1 MEGHL
6 EPIDQEFI
14 RRHWE
19 QHWGLPIV
27 STRRTYMPEDV
38 HGLVWRD
45 EWAEVQGLI
54 TWHIEGDW
62 AEIVTVDAFQHGR
75 HIGGRLLDG
84 AEAELRRR
92 GVHRATIVT
101 TNDNL
106 RALVF
111 YVRRGY
117 RLVKIA
123 LDDMDRVRSLKP
135 QVPSEGQDGIPLRDM
150 LELEK
155 DLTATPASIGRSSL
169 PREVRPESFS

>member
-27 STRRTYMPEDV
+27 STRQTYMPEDV

-84 AEAELRRR
+84 GEAELGRR

-111 YVRRGY
+111 YLRRGY

-155 DLTATPASIGRSSL
+155 GLTAAPAPIGRSSL